1 MIISEINLFNLN
13 PKNNKNFFHL
23 KIFTK
28 VDPEKAKVD
37 PNLPLF
43 DIFIQFLE
51 KLKEKYDSKKRVPKT
66 L

>member
-1 MIISEINLFNLN
+1 MQIKNII
-13 PKNNKNFFHL
+13 L

-51 KLKEKYDSKKRVPKT
+51 KLKEKYDIKKRVPKT